1 MFDLKDFSFSEVQTS
16 VFDIKGFL
24 IKLLGYWRWFVV
36 CIILFMIIAYQI
48 NIRKEKIYALE
59 ALITIKEEKSPLLSS
74 STNVIFNWGGGSD
87 KQQEVITM
95 FTSRHHNEQVV
106 EKLEYYIDYL
116 SRNKYNYVDA
126 YGNVPFYVELQ
137 KDKPQAMGQ
146 LIKIKFL
153 NEKEYKLDFDLEEGE
168 TTFTTITYSDNTLG
182 SSDIG
187 QSHFSKVFLVDE
199 LVELPFLNAKIKLF
213 ENKADTFVGN
223 EYYVQFRE
231 FNSVVQQYQAIRVSP
246 LTKNSNSLIKLSL
259 QGTNKNRIVEYINS
273 TVELLRDNQLA
284 DKNQFAVNT
293 IKFIDSTF
301 ARIQEEN
308 AKTSS
313 AMKDFTRD
321 KNIYEIPEISDGI
334 LSARLTQYDT
344 ERDLIQRKL
353 QYYNSLKAYLENT
366 TDFSK
371 LPAPTVAGIEDV
383 NIVSNVSALI
393 ETSIKRSSTQY
404 GIKNTKAYE
413 QLDSQME
420 ALKLVLLENIQSAK
434 KTLDQEQKLVNS
446 KIAEVEKSIRKMPLE
461 KQEYLEILRKYN
473 LEQQILSDFMTKRN
487 EAEIMKV
494 ANLPDIHFIDKAKD
508 IGGGLIGP
516 KTNINYVLALFFG
529 ILVPTLLVFIMVLL
543 DNSIKNSEEVQRLS
557 KVPIMGIIPKK
568 HRDLHDL
575 TVLEHPQN
583 SISESFRTI
592 RTQLQYYFRKNK
604 IEGTKT
610 ILLTSSISGEGK
622 TYCSINIASVFAMS
636 EKKTVLV
643 GLDLRKPR
651 IFDNFGIDN
660 KIGVVNY
667 ISENNTLDE
676 IIQKTK
682 NPYLD
687 VITSGPVPPNPSE
700 LLIGENMYDMITELK
715 QRYEYVIIDTS
726 PVGLVSDAIELVNYS
741 DITLYVVRQ
750 NITCKP
756 MLSIPNEKQRKD
768 ELPNL
773 HFILNG
779 FENKTKYGYGY
790 GNYGYGGYGIEEKKP
805 SVWQKILDAL
815 NRRK

>member
-667 ISENNTLDE
+667 VSENNTLDE

-750 NITCKP
+750 NITRKP

>member
-1 MFDLKDFSFSEVQTS
+1 MFDLKDFSFSEAQTS

-24 IKLLGYWRWFVV
+24 IKLLSYWKWFVV
-36 CIILFMIIAYQI
+36 CIILFMIVAYQV
-48 NIRKEKIYALE
+48 NIRKEKIYALD

-95 FTSRHHNEQVV
+95 FTSRNHNEQVV

-116 SRNKYNYVDA
+116 TKNKYNYVDA
-126 YGNVPFYVELQ
+126 YGHVPFYVELQ

-153 NEKEYKLDFDLEEGE
+153 NEKEYKLDFDLEDGKTEFR
-168 TTFTTITYSDNTLG
+168 TTNYTDYTVG
-182 SSDIG
+182 VSDIG
-187 QSHFSKVFLVDE
+187 QSHFSKVYTIGEDMS
-199 LVELPFLNAKIKLF
+199 LPFINAKIKLF
-213 ENKADTFVGN
+213 EDKIDNYVGN
-223 EYYVQFRE
+223 EYFIRFQN
-231 FNSVVQQYQAIRVSP
+231 FNSVVQRYQSIRVAP
-246 LTKNSNSLIKLSL
+246 LNKNSNSLIKLSL

-273 TVELLRDNQLA
+273 TVEVLIDNELA
-284 DKNQFAVNT
+284 SKNQFAVNT

-308 AKTSS
+308 IKTSL

-334 LSARLTQYDT
+334 LSSRLTQYDT

-353 QYYNSLKAYLENT
+353 QYYNTLKTYLDNT

-371 LPAPTVAGIEDV
+371 LPAPSIAGIEDL
-383 NIVSNVSALI
+383 NIVSNVTALI
-393 ETSIKRSSTQY
+393 EMSIKRTSDQY
-404 GIKNTKAYE
+404 GIKNTKLYE
-413 QLDSQME
+413 QLDAQME

-434 KTLDQEQKLVNS
+434 KNLEQEQKLINS
-446 KIAEVEKSIRKMPLE
+446 KIADVEKSIRKMPLE

-473 LEQQILSDFMTKRN
+473 LEQEILSDFMSKRN
-487 EAEIMKV
+487 DAEIMKV
-494 ANLPDIHFIDKAKD
+494 SNLPDIHFIDKAKD
-508 IGGGLIGP
+508 IGDGLVGP
-516 KTNINYVLALFFG
+516 KTNINYVLALLFG
-529 ILVPTLLVFIMVLL
+529 LLVPTLIVFVMVLF
-543 DNSIKNSEEVQRLS
+543 DNSIKNSDEVKRLS
-557 KVPIMGIIPKK
+557 KVPILGIIPRKNK
-568 HRDLHDL
+568 DIKNL

-643 GLDLRKPR
+643 GLDLRKPK
-651 IFDNFGIDN
+651 IFDDFGIDN

-667 ISENNTLDE
+667 IYENNTLDE
-676 IIQKTK
+676 VIQQTQ
-682 NPYLD
+682 NPFLD
-687 VITSGPVPPNPSE
+687 VIVSGPVPPNPSE
-700 LLIGENMYDMITELK
+700 LLIGEMMHNMITELK
-715 QRYEYVIIDTS
+715 DRYEYVIIDTS
-726 PVGLVSDAIELVNYS
+726 PAGLVSDAMELVGYS

-750 NITCKP
+750 NVTRKP

-773 HFILNG
+773 HFILNA
-779 FENKTKYGYGY
+779 FESKTKYGYGY
-790 GNYGYGGYGIEEKKP
+790 GNYGYGGYGVEEKKI
-805 SVWQKILDAL
+805 SMWQKILYGL
-815 NRRK
+815 KLRK